1 MRTLPFRPKLVAAL
15 ACVALLAVAA
25 PASAR
30 TQPITLHFS
39 GTFDPPTVI
48 STDPLIAFTTDHLTG
63 DGTPLGPFTAV
74 FPHLVNFDT
83 ATFSGVAAFTA
94 ADGDQLVVQLGGS
107 ASPTSAATYAVTYAG
122 HVRGGTGRFDGAAGT
137 LGGPGTVDLAN
148 LTVAATLDGTLMTH

>member
-1 MRTLPFRPKLVAAL
+1 MRTLPFHPKVIAAL

-25 PASAR
+25 PARAR

-48 STDPLIAFTTDHLTG
+48 SSEPLIAFTTDHLTG

-83 ATFSGVAAFTA
+83 ATFSGVATFTA

-107 ASPTSAATYAVTYAG
+107 ADPTSATTYAVTYAG
-122 HVRGGTGRFDGAAGT
+122 RILGGTGSFDDAAGA

-148 LTVAATLDGTLMTH
+148 LTVAASLGGTLKTH